1 MMQFLREFG
10 SWHWDGEYSDAEATE
25 AFAATGAAETPE
37 EFRRLHLILLR
48 SSDPGARGTALDF
61 FDRAMATGRFG
72 EENPFEPHFEEVLLV
87 ARELLRQPPA
97 AGSKLHNASH
107 ASAFS
112 VLRNYAEA
120 SDAPAIADYLEREP
134 LDGNLDEALSAA
146 GCALADADEPDA
158 RLIALVA
165 AIVANP
171 EADRHDR
178 SAAVSALEDVDDPAV
193 AGLFVA
199 IATGDGDHR
208 LRQEA
213 AYRLTR
219 EKRFYEHRDL
229 LARLDAEW
237 PADER
242 TMWASE
248 IRDSLVPG
256 PHSLYWTDPEPSLS
270 PDLAAALD
278 EMRSPTSEA
287 GHLAAFRRL
296 LHSGVPAA
304 VGIALDHFHM
314 EDGLDRF
321 GVETLDFVDEVLAVA
336 RESLAGQGEEGLHA
350 SALHAS
356 ALRVVEWRAE
366 PEDAVVVARF
376 LHDRDITA
384 LVRERALR
392 AAMDILDEED
402 DADVDLLAAL
412 EGLIF
417 DAAVDMDAR
426 RLAVMA
432 LFDVPDAR
440 VTTLLERAAAAP
452 EVGIQVEAAIGLSY
466 PHLIER
472 HRDMLVAL
480 VASWP
485 GGEDAPDRS
494 WLVRGLD

>member
-1 MMQFLREFG
+1 MFMMQFLREFG
-10 SWHWDGEYSDAEATE
+10 SWHWDGEYADPEATE
-25 AFAATGAAETPE
+25 AFEGTGSAETPE

-48 SSDPGARGTALDF
+48 STDPGARGTALDF

-72 EENPFEPHFEEVLLV
+72 EANPFEPHFEEVLLV
-87 ARELLRQPPA
+87 ARELLRRPPV
-97 AGSKLHNASH
+97 AGSKLPNASH

-112 VLRNYAEA
+112 ILRNYAEA

-134 LDGNLDEALSAA
+134 LEGNLLEALQAA

-158 RLIALVA
+158 RLVALVA
-165 AIVANP
+165 AIVENP
-171 EADRHDR
+171 DADQFDR
-178 SAAVSALEDVDDPAV
+178 SAAVSALEEVDDPAV
-193 AGLFVA
+193 AALFA
-199 IATGDGDHR
+199 AMATGDGDHR
-208 LRQEA
+208 FRQEA

-219 EKRFYEHRDL
+219 EKRFYGHRDL

-237 PADER
+237 PAEER
-242 TMWASE
+242 TMWATE

-256 PHSLYWTDPEPSLS
+256 PHSLYWTDPEPSLE
-270 PDLAAALD
+270 PGLAAALD

-287 GHLAAFRRL
+287 AHLAAFRKM

-336 RESLAGQGEEGLHA
+336 RESLAAQEDER
-350 SALHAS
+350 LHAS
-356 ALRVVEWRAE
+356 ALRVVEWRSE
-366 PEDAVVVARF
+366 PEDAAVVARF
-376 LHDRDITA
+376 LHDRGITA

-392 AAMDILDEED
+392 AAMDILDE
-402 DADVDLLAAL
+402 ADVADTDLLEGL

-417 DAAVDMDAR
+417 DTAVNIEER

-432 LFDVPDAR
+432 LFDVPDPR

-452 EVGIQVEAAIGLSY
+452 EIGIQVEAAIGLSY

-472 HRDMLVAL
+472 HRETLEAL

-485 GGEDAPDRS
+485 EGDDAPERS
-494 WLVRGLD
+494 WLVRSLD